1 MKIYLGSDHQGFEL
15 KQALFAWL
23 SKEGYDVE
31 DVGDQRPDPQDDY
44 PQFAQQA
51 ALQVLGSTDKDPRAI
66 LICGGGQ
73 GMAIAANRFTG
84 IRAAV
89 CWDPDEAKMSR
100 IDNDSN
106 VLSLPARIL
115 NGDINNVKDVV
126 KIWLDTKFS
135 GAVRHTRRIQEIDD
149 F

>member
-31 DVGDQRPDPQDDY
+31 DVGNQRPDPKDDY
-44 PQFAQQA
+44 PQFAQAA
-51 ALQVLGSTDKDPRAI
+51 ALQLLGSTDKDPRAI

-73 GMAIAANRFTG
+73 GMAMAANRFTG

-89 CWDPDEAKMSR
+89 CWDPEEAKMSR

-115 NGDINNVKDVV
+115 NGDMNNVKDVV
-126 KIWLDTKFS
+126 KTWLDTKFS
-135 GAVRHTRRIQEIDD
+135 GAARHTRRIQEIDD